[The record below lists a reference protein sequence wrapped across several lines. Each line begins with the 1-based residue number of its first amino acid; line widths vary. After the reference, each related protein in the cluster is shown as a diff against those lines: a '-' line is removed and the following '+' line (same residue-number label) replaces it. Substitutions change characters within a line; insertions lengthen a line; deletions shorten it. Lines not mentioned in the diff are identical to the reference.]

1 MVVVSPPS
9 SAGWLVEVEVDVGV
23 KMDFI
28 EKYRDDAILVGL
40 ACDFPPVILL
50 VQAALETGWGK
61 HIVSNNLFGIK
72 DVPWLPGSVEA
83 TTTEYDGE
91 WVIETHTF
99 ETFTSPLQSMLAYV
113 VKISQDERYKAAWVH
128 RHDPI
133 LYFQEIHKAGY
144 ATDPD
149 YAKKLASIYESFP
162 DWEAKDEKTE

>member
-1 MVVVSPPS
+1 MCLLAAQVSTM
-9 SAGWLVEVEVDVGV
+9 EVDVPMSV

-28 EKYRDDAILVGL
+28 KTYRDDAILVGL

-50 VQAALETGWGK
+50 VQAALETGWGRY
-61 HIVSNNLFGIK
+61 IVSNNLYGIK

-83 TTTEYDGE
+83 MTTEYDGE
-91 WVIETHTF
+91 WKIETHSF

-113 VKISQDERYKAAWVH
+113 VKISQEERYKAAWVH

-149 YAKKLASIYESFP
+149 YAKKLERIYQTFP
-162 DWEAKDEKTE
+162 DWEEKE

>member
-1 MVVVSPPS
+1 MCLLAAQVSTM
-9 SAGWLVEVEVDVGV
+9 EVDTPMSV

-61 HIVSNNLFGIK
+61 HIVSNNLYGIK
-72 DVPWLPGSVEA
+72 DVPWLPGSIEA
-83 TTTEYDGE
+83 TTTEFNGE

-99 ETFTSPLQSMLAYV
+99 ETFTSPLQSMLAYI
-113 VKISQDERYKAAWVH
+113 VKISQDERYHRAWLL
-128 RHDPI
+128 RHEPL
-133 LYFQEIHKAGY
+133 LYFDTIHKAGY

-149 YAKKLASIYESFP
+149 YAKKLISIYESFP
-162 DWEAKDEKTE
+162 DWEAKSKSR

>member
-1 MVVVSPPS
+1 MTLLPIQASMM
-9 SAGWLVEVEVDVGV
+9 EVDFPMSV

-28 EKYRDDAILVGL
+28 KTYRDDAILVGL
-40 ACDFPPVILL
+40 ACDFPPLILL
-50 VQAALETGWGK
+50 VQAAVETGWGK
-61 HIVSNNLFGIK
+61 HIVSNNLYGIK

-83 TTTEYDGE
+83 TTTEFNVE
-91 WVIETHTF
+91 WKTEIHSF

-113 VKISQDERYKAAWVH
+113 VKISQEERYKAAWVH

-149 YAKKLASIYESFP
+149 YAKKLERIYQTFP
-162 DWEAKDEKTE
+162 EWEEKE

>member
-1 MVVVSPPS
+1 VVAPSQLSSP
-9 SAGWLVEVEVDVGV
+9 GWLTEVEVDVGV

-61 HIVSNNLFGIK
+61 HVIENNLFGIK
-72 DVPWLPGSVEA
+72 DVPWIPGSVEA

-91 WVIETHTF
+91 WKTETHSF
-99 ETFTSPLQSMLAYV
+99 ETFTSPLQSMLAYI
-113 VKISQDERYKAAWVH
+113 VKISDKKGRYVEAWDV
-128 RHDPI
+128 RKNPVK
-133 LYFQEIHKAGY
+133 YFEKLQEAGY

-149 YAKKLASIYESFP
+149 YAKKLERIYQTFP
-162 DWEAKDEKTE
+162 DWEEKE

>member
-1 MVVVSPPS
+1 MILLAVSGS
-9 SAGWLVEVEVDVGV
+9 TMEVDVPMSV

-28 EKYRDDAILVGL
+28 KTYRDDAILVGL

-61 HIVSNNLFGIK
+61 HIVSNNLYGIK

-83 TTTEYDGE
+83 TTTEFDGE
-91 WVIETHTF
+91 WVTETHTF
-99 ETFTSPLQSMLAYV
+99 ETFTSPLQSMLAYI

-133 LYFQEIHKAGY
+133 LYFQEIQKAGY

-149 YAKKLASIYESFP
+149 YAKKLERIYQTFP
-162 DWEAKDEKTE
+162 DWEEKE

>member
-1 MVVVSPPS
+1 MILLAS
-9 SAGWLVEVEVDVGV
+9 SASMMEIDAPMSV

-28 EKYRDDAILVGL
+28 KTHRDDAILVGL

-61 HIVSNNLFGIK
+61 HVISNNLYGIK
-72 DVPWLPGSVEA
+72 DVPWIPGSVEA

-91 WVIETHTF
+91 WKIETHSF
-99 ETFTSPLQSMLAYV
+99 ETFASPLQSMLAYV
-113 VKISQDERYKAAWVH
+113 VKISQEERYKAAWVH

-149 YAKKLASIYESFP
+149 YAKKLERIYQTFP
-162 DWEAKDEKTE
+162 DWEEKE

>member
-1 MVVVSPPS
+1 MTLLAAQVSTM
-9 SAGWLVEVEVDVGV
+9 EVDAPMSV

-28 EKYRDDAILVGL
+28 KTHRDDAILVGL

-61 HIVSNNLFGIK
+61 HIVSNNLYGIK

-83 TTTEYDGE
+83 TTTEFDGE
-91 WVIETHTF
+91 WVTETHTF

-113 VKISQDERYKAAWVH
+113 VKISQEERYKAAWVH

-149 YAKKLASIYESFP
+149 YAKKLERIYQTFP
-162 DWEAKDEKTE
+162 DWEEKE

>member
-1 MVVVSPPS
+1 
-9 SAGWLVEVEVDVGV
+9 VEVDVGV

-61 HIVSNNLFGIK
+61 HVIENNLFGIK
-72 DVPWLPGSVEA
+72 DVPWIPGSVEA

-91 WVIETHTF
+91 WKTETHSF
-99 ETFTSPLQSMLAYV
+99 ETFTSPLQSMLAYI
-113 VKISQDERYKAAWVH
+113 VKIRTEQRYHRAWLL
-128 RHDPI
+128 RHEPL
-133 LYFQEIHKAGY
+133 LYFEAIHKAGY

-149 YAKKLASIYESFP
+149 YAKKLTEIYDNFP
-162 DWEAKDEKTE
+162 DWEKE

>member
-1 MVVVSPPS
+1 MTLLAAQVSTM
-9 SAGWLVEVEVDVGV
+9 EVDVPMSV

-28 EKYRDDAILVGL
+28 KTHRDDAILVGL

-50 VQAALETGWGK
+50 VQAALETGWGR
-61 HIVSNNLFGIK
+61 HVVSNNLYGIK

-83 TTTEYDGE
+83 TTTEFDGE

-113 VKISQDERYKAAWVH
+113 VKISQEERYKAAWVH

-133 LYFQEIHKAGY
+133 IYFQEIHKAGY

-149 YAKKLASIYESFP
+149 YAKKLERIYETFP
-162 DWEAKDEKTE
+162 EWEEKE